1 VTDRGKIENLA
12 AELSA
17 RHRSRI
23 ELDGLD
29 ITDLC
34 FLHTFLSGLVS
45 GKQEAVDPSRVKEA
59 VDRLESICERAIEA
73 EKFS

>member
-1 VTDRGKIENLA
+1 MTNRIEIEKLA

-34 FLHTFLSGLVS
+34 FLHAFLAGVMS
-45 GKQEAVDPSRVKEA
+45 GKQETVDPSRSKEA

-73 EKFS
+73 EELG